1 MPSIRVSRGRSRAPL
16 LFVPLAAIA
25 LLQILML
32 SLASAASAH
41 EGHDHGPV
49 APALP
54 ASAKPRVSIQT
65 GAYEIVAVSSGGQLT
80 IFLDRYGSNAPVTD
94 AKIDVVAGG
103 KTIVAEARFD
113 GSYRATVPGLEKPGR
128 TDFVFNVAH
137 KDGDDV
143 LAGTLEIPA
152 VNAGG
157 SPAVNQ
163 GAGTVPAQPRT
174 LLDGAA
180 LWTGAIS
187 LVLGIFIG
195 FLLSKRRSSA
205 LPVLAIAFLLQTP
218 DRARAHEGHDL
229 SPAPSGDSLAGD
241 VPRRLADGSVFL
253 PKASQ
258 RLMTVR
264 TKFAVE
270 GEANRGTTLVGR
282 IISDPNRSGVV
293 QSIAGGRVSPP
304 ETGLPRL
311 GQTVKKG
318 DVLAT
323 VIPAIPLADQSTIA
337 EKQRE
342 LEGAILLAEQKLARF
357 TKLGP
362 NISPRSQTEDTE
374 LEISNLKNRMDSLQA
389 TKILP
394 EILSAPIDGVISAS
408 HAQAGQVVQGQD
420 ILFQIVDPLGLW
432 VEALVFDQLDPGAI
446 TAATAV
452 TPDSTVMQLKYV
464 GRGRALQ
471 QQAVQLQFSIE
482 NAPASVALGMPVT
495 VIAKKAQ
502 TLRGMLFPRDALVR
516 GANGDLIVWQHVEPE
531 RFVPRPVRIEPFDGE
546 QVLITAGISTT
557 DRIVVHGAELLAQVR

>member
-1 MPSIRVSRGRSRAPL
+1 MPSIIFTRGLSRAFSLFLPL
-16 LFVPLAAIA
+16 VATA
-25 LLQILML
+25 LLQALML
-32 SLASAASAH
+32 SQASAH

-54 ASAKPRVSIQT
+54 ASVKPRVAAQS
-65 GAYEIVAVSSGGQLT
+65 GAYEIVAVANGNLLT
-80 IFLDRYGSNAPVTD
+80 IFLDRFGSNVPVTD
-94 AKIDVVAGG
+94 AKLDVVSGPQTLA
-103 KTIVAEARFD
+103 AEARAD
-113 GSYRATVPGLEKPGR
+113 GSYRAAVPGIEKAGR
-128 TDFVFNVAH
+128 YDLVFNVAH
-137 KDGDDV
+137 TDGDDV

-152 VNAGG
+152 ANAAG
-157 SPAVNQ
+157 SLSVSQ
-163 GAGTVPAQPRT
+163 GAGAVAAQPQP
-174 LLDGAA
+174 LLDGPR
-180 LWTGAIS
+180 LWTGGIA
-187 LVLGIFIG
+187 LVLGILIG
-195 FLLSKRRSSA
+195 LFVSKRRSSV
-205 LPVLAIAFLLQTP
+205 LPLIVLALLIQTS
-218 DRARAHEGHDL
+218 DRARAHEGHEL
-229 SPAPSGDSLAGD
+229 SPAPSGDSLSGD
-241 VPRRLADGSVFL
+241 VPKRLADGSVFL

-270 GEANRGTTLVGR
+270 GEANQGTTLVGR

-304 ETGLPRL
+304 DTGLPRL
-311 GQTVKKG
+311 GQTVKKD

-342 LEGAILLAEQKLARF
+342 LEGAILLAEQKLARL

-362 NISPRSQTEDTE
+362 NITPRSQMEDTE
-374 LEISNLKNRMDSLQA
+374 LEISNLRQRIESLKE
-389 TKILP
+389 TKIQP
-394 EILSAPIDGVISAS
+394 EILTAPIDGVISAS
-408 HAQAGQVVQGQD
+408 HVLAGQVVQGQD
-420 ILFQIVDPLGLW
+420 ILFQIVDPHGLW

-446 TAATAV
+446 TEATAV
-452 TPDSTVMQLKYV
+452 TPDNTVMKLKYV

-471 QQAVQLQFSIE
+471 QQAVQLQFAIE

-495 VIAKKAQ
+495 VIAKKAK

-516 GANGDLIVWQHVEPE
+516 GANGEMIVWQHIEPE

-546 QVLITAGISTT
+546 QVLITAGITTT

>member
-1 MPSIRVSRGRSRAPL
+1 MPSIRISRGLSRAFS
-16 LFVPLAAIA
+16 LFLPLAAIA
-25 LLQILML
+25 LLHTLIL
-32 SLASAASAH
+32 SPVSAH
-41 EGHDHGPV
+41 EGHDHGPP

-54 ASAKPRVSIQT
+54 ASVKPRVSAQT
-65 GAYEIVAVSSGGQLT
+65 GAYEIVAVSNGGQLT

-103 KTIVAEARFD
+103 NTIAAEARSD
-113 GSYRATVPGLEKPGR
+113 GSYRASVPGLETPGR
-128 TDFVFNVAH
+128 TDFIFNVAH

-152 VNAGG
+152 ANAAGTL
-157 SPAVNQ
+157 AVSQ
-163 GAGTVPAQPRT
+163 GAGAVPTEPQSLADSAR
-174 LLDGAA
+174 
-180 LWTGAIS
+180 LWTGAIA
-187 LVLGIFIG
+187 LVLGVLLG
-195 FLLSKRRSSA
+195 LLLSKWRSTV
-205 LPVLAIAFLLQTP
+205 LPLLAVASLLQMP
-218 DRARAHEGHDL
+218 DRAQAHEGHEL
-229 SPAPSGDSLAGD
+229 SPAPSGDSLSGD
-241 VPRRLADGSVFL
+241 NPKRLADGSVFL

-264 TKFAVE
+264 TKFAIE
-270 GEANRGTTLVGR
+270 GEANSGTTLVGR

-342 LEGAILLAEQKLARF
+342 LEGAILLEEQKLARF

-374 LEISNLKNRMDSLQA
+374 LKISNLKNRIESLQA

-394 EILSAPIDGVISAS
+394 EILTAPIDGVISAS
-408 HAQAGQVVQGQD
+408 RVQAGQVVQGQD

-452 TPDSTVMQLKYV
+452 TPDNTVMQLKYI

-471 QQAVQLQFSIE
+471 QQAVQLQFAIE

-516 GANGDLIVWQHVEPE
+516 GANGEMIVWQHLEPE

-546 QVLITAGISTT
+546 QVLITAGIATT

>member
-1 MPSIRVSRGRSRAPL
+1 MPSIRILRGLSRAL
-16 LFVPLAAIA
+16 SLFLPLAAIA
-25 LLQILML
+25 LLQMLMPTR
-32 SLASAASAH
+32 ASAH
-41 EGHDHGPV
+41 EGHDHASAVPS
-49 APALP
+49 LP
-54 ASAKPRVSIQT
+54 ASVKPRVSVQT
-65 GAYEIVAVSSGGQLT
+65 GAYEIVGVSNGGQLT
-80 IFLDRYGSNAPVTD
+80 IFVDRYGSNAPVTD

-103 KTIVAEARFD
+103 KTIVAEARSD
-113 GSYRATVPGLEKPGR
+113 GSYRAIVPGLEKPGR
-128 TDFVFNVAH
+128 TDLVFNVAH

-143 LAGTLEIPA
+143 LPGTLEIPA
-152 VNAGG
+152 VDAAG
-157 SPAVNQ
+157 SLAVGQ
-163 GAGTVPAQPRT
+163 GAGAVPVQPQSLFDSTR
-174 LLDGAA
+174 
-180 LWTGAIS
+180 LWTGAIALMVGILIGI
-187 LVLGIFIG
+187 LV
-195 FLLSKRRSSA
+195 SKRRSSVLPLIAVA
-205 LPVLAIAFLLQTP
+205 LLLQTP
-218 DRARAHEGHDL
+218 DRAQAHEGHEL
-229 SPAPSGDSLAGD
+229 SPAPSGDTLSGD

-264 TKFAVE
+264 TKFAAE

-342 LEGAILLAEQKLARF
+342 LEGAILLAEQKLARYA
-357 TKLGP
+357 KLGP

-374 LEISNLKNRMDSLQA
+374 LEISNLRNRIDSLQA

-394 EILSAPIDGVISAS
+394 EILTAPIDGLISAS
-408 HAQAGQVVQGQD
+408 RVQAGQVVQGQD

-446 TAATAV
+446 TEATAV
-452 TPDSTVMQLKYV
+452 TPDNTVMKLKYV

-471 QQAVQLQFSIE
+471 QQAVQLQFAIE

-516 GANGDLIVWQHVEPE
+516 GANGEMIVWQHLEPE